1 MSGPVQE
8 ILDRIHRLPEPQQ
21 EELRLE
27 LARQEEAEWSDLA
40 SAARETAR
48 KQGIDDAAIAR
59 AVESL
64 RYGDSN
70 PSTK

>member
-8 ILDRIHRLPEPQQ
+8 ILDRIQRLPEPQQ

-40 SAARETAR
+40 RAARETAR
-48 KQGIDDAAIAR
+48 KRGIDDAAIAR

-64 RYGDSN
+64 RYGGSN
-70 PSTK
+70 PTRK